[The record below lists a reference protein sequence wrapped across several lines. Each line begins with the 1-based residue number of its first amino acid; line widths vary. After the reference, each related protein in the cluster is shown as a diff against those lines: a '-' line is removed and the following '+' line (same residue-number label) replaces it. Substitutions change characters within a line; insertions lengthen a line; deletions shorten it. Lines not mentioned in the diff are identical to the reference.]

1 MSKIGVIAVQD
12 FEKAVE
18 VFGFDSPV
26 VTAIWNTMAGNP
38 NNAEEFETVYALN
51 ANGRYTEHK
60 TLMEKKDFHGWTED
74 KAWVVGNELTAT
86 VEFDNDEPMQFSS
99 YDEACDW
106 LYERGYRI

>member
-1 MSKIGVIAVQD
+1 MGIITVQN

-26 VTAIWNTMAGNP
+26 VTAIWNTMANNP
-38 NNAEEFETVYALN
+38 NNAEEFETVYAFN
-51 ANGRYTEHK
+51 ANGKYMEHK
-60 TLMEKKDFHGWTED
+60 TLMEKNDYHGWTED
-74 KAWVVGNELTAT
+74 KAWVVGNGLTAT
-86 VEFDNDEPMQFSS
+86 VEFDNGEPMRFAS